1 MPECM
6 TNPHCGAAR
15 ALFQQET
22 SAVLCSSHAG
32 HDGWPFGSIV
42 PYAVLPSG
50 DAVVFLS
57 DIAEHTKNIQR
68 EPRVSLFVA
77 DPAARDRPQAG
88 ARMSVMARAR
98 RAEGDEEKAAEAA
111 YFARFP
117 GAQAMR
123 SAHGFRV
130 FVLATVQ
137 IRWIAGFGEMGW
149 IDRQEW
155 SGEADPLAAAAA
167 GIVEH
172 MNLDHAD
179 ATVAIVRHLAGLRAV
194 AAVMTG
200 VDQGG
205 FDAAATDAEGR
216 VHTVRLS
223 FPEPLRSAEEVRQA
237 VISMVR
243 AARQAQG

>member
-1 MPECM
+1 M
-6 TNPHCGAAR
+6 TNPFCAAAR

-22 SAVLCSSHAG
+22 SAVLCSLHAG

-57 DIAEHTKNIQR
+57 DIAEHTKNVQR
-68 EPRVSLFVA
+68 DPRVSLFLA

-88 ARMSVMARAR
+88 ARMSMLARAR
-98 RAEGDEEKAAEAA
+98 LAAGDEEKAAEAA

-117 GAQAMR
+117 AAQAMR

-130 FVLATVQ
+130 WVLAVEQ

-149 IDRQEW
+149 IDRQAW
-155 SGEADPLAAAAA
+155 NGQADPLAAVAA

-172 MNLDHAD
+172 MNLDHAE
-179 ATVAIVRHLAGLRAV
+179 ATVAIVQHLTGLRAV
-194 AAVMTG
+194 SAVMID

-205 FDAAATDAEGR
+205 FEAAATDAEGR
-216 VHTVRLS
+216 VHRVRLP
-223 FPEPLRSAEEVRQA
+223 FPGPQRSAEEVRRA
-237 VISMVR
+237 VIAMVT
-243 AARQAQG
+243 AARKAQR